1 MGGRRAQPQRLR
13 HRQGLRHT
21 ASRNRRGKF
30 SPRWRRSPGRRLAAR
45 ALQQTH
51 DGLGPMGPGGLRA
64 PNGGRAPA
72 DDLRQQRQPMSDPTP
87 LLVPMA
93 LQALLVN
100 QDVQNGQEFH
110 RWTPTYESLN
120 EFADPIPAGFSE
132 SLTKPDQGVHLHWR
146 LPSALTRAR

>member
-1 MGGRRAQPQRLR
+1 
-13 HRQGLRHT
+13 
-21 ASRNRRGKF
+21 
-30 SPRWRRSPGRRLAAR
+30 
-45 ALQQTH
+45 
-51 DGLGPMGPGGLRA
+51 
-64 PNGGRAPA
+64 
-72 DDLRQQRQPMSDPTP
+72 MSDPTP

-100 QDVQNGQEFH
+100 QDVQDGQEFH

-146 LPSALTRAR
+146 LPSALTRARGKSTEKATFLFTPNRWIVVRLASTADATTPPKLVAWIVESDFMDP